1 MIYRPN
7 DVNNYRSIYCFILIM
22 VFPIVALFAQGTPK
36 SVIAQQ
42 GDGIYSMLRKQG
54 LNPVKYYKAFLK
66 LNENNLSN
74 GNALYVG
81 RTYLLPLAT
90 DSPDKKAD
98 KAAIESGTRYPIF
111 GEDQALVT
119 PVSNKLEGTVYY
131 LISGHGGPDPG
142 AVDEYRGKLIAED
155 EYAYDV
161 TLRLA
166 KELLSHG
173 AKVFLIVR
181 DEDDGIR
188 DETVLETDHDEV
200 VYPDRPI
207 PLDQLDRLEQRVDA
221 VNKLFL
227 KHRGKYQ
234 RLLVLHVDSRNPGQ
248 NIDVFFYHHDKSTK
262 GKQLAE
268 SLHTTFQ
275 KKYKRFQPN
284 RDYTGTFTDR
294 SSLYMV
300 KNTLPPMAYIEIGN
314 LKNKKD
320 QKRILNY
327 ENRQAVAKWLA
338 EGVILDYEGQV
349 GR

>member
-1 MIYRPN
+1 
-7 DVNNYRSIYCFILIM
+7 M
-22 VFPIVALFAQGTPK
+22 VPLLSLLAQGTPK

-42 GDGIYSMLRKQG
+42 GDGIYSILRKQG
-54 LNPVKYYKAFLK
+54 LDPVEYYNAFLK
-66 LNENNLSN
+66 LNEENLN
-74 GNALYVG
+74 EENALYAG
-81 RTYLLPLAT
+81 RTYLLPLPLDT
-90 DSPDKKAD
+90 PDNMEDDEAAAD
-98 KAAIESGTRYPIF
+98 EAYYPIF
-111 GEDQALVT
+111 GEDQAYVT
-119 PVSNKLEGTVYY
+119 PVSDKLQGTVYY

-142 AVDEYRGKLIAED
+142 AVDEYRGTLIAED

-173 AKVFLIVR
+173 AQVFLIVR

-200 VYPDRPI
+200 VYPDRQI
-207 PLDQLDRLEQRVDA
+207 PLNQLERLEQRVDA
-221 VNKLFL
+221 VNKLYL
-227 KHRGKYQ
+227 KHRDKYQ
-234 RLLVLHVDSRNPGQ
+234 RLLVLHVDSRNPRQ

-268 SLHTTFQ
+268 SLHNTFL

-300 KNTLPPMAYIEIGN
+300 KNTLAPMAYIEIGN

-338 EGVILDYEGQV
+338 EG
-349 GR
+349 